1 MKRKIFVFSITLAA
15 VFLFGEYYIN
25 NNVLFADG
33 KPDAKEC
40 PYLKGKAE
48 NSCPNLKEKSD
59 DSYSSCPYLRNENK
73 SKSDD
78 TESGTNSCPY
88 LKYYGKSNKTYQT
101 IKNTSI

>member
-15 VFLFGEYYIN
+15 FLLFGEYFFY
-25 NNVLFADG
+25 NNVLLADG
-33 KPDAKEC
+33 KPNAKDC

-59 DSYSSCPYLRNENK
+59 DSYSSCPYLRKENK

-78 TESGTNSCPY
+78 TETRTNSCPY
-88 LKYYGKSNKTYQT
+88 LKYHGKSNKTYQT

>member
-15 VFLFGEYYIN
+15 FLLFGEYFVY
-25 NNVLFADG
+25 NNVLLADG

-48 NSCPNLKEKSD
+48 NSYQNLNEKSD
-59 DSYSSCPYLRNENK
+59 DSNSNCPYLRNGNK
-73 SKSDD
+73 SKSED
-78 TESGTNSCPY
+78 TETRTNSCPY
-88 LKYYGKSNKTYQT
+88 LKYDGKSNKTYQT